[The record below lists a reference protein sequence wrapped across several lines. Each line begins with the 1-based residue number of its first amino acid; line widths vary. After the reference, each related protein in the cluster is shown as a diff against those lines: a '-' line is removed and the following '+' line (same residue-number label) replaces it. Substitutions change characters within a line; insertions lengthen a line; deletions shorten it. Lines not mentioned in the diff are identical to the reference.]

1 MEEKWADKGRN
12 TQSAGQTKG
21 LWLGTGRQLRGR
33 DSCTSAG
40 GHVSEPSRLPMSL
53 KALQECGQGPWGCCS
68 SSLRLS
74 HFPAGLCLRAHRACP
89 PVSPVC
95 DPGPVTAP
103 HSLPFA
109 LAQGNRHLCERR
121 DLPGLRQCRRAQGT
135 SEAGE
140 GQGLPSSTT
149 RRHGCG
155 SLSTRGWVWS
165 SKFASHLHVLVP
177 IPPLGLCS
185 SPPNLTLP

>member
-1 MEEKWADKGRN
+1 MGEKRADKGRN
-12 TQSAGQTKG
+12 TQSAGQTKR
-21 LWLGTGRQLRGR
+21 LWLGTGRQPRGR

-40 GHVSEPSRLPMSL
+40 GHESEPSRLPMSL
-53 KALQECGQGPWGCCS
+53 KALQECGRGPWGCCS
-68 SSLRLS
+68 SSLPLS
-74 HFPAGLCLRAHRACP
+74 HFLAGLCLGAHRACP

-135 SEAGE
+135 SGAGE
-140 GQGLPSSTT
+140 GQGLPGSTT
-149 RRHGCG
+149 RRQ
-155 SLSTRGWVWS
+155 RVWLIEPQRVGVVEH
-165 SKFASHLHVLVP
+165 HLH
-177 IPPLGLCS
+177 IICMS
-185 SPPNLTLP
+185 